1 MKACRLIARRTEGS
15 LDMSHDVTTSTR
27 LASVGVLAGALADG
41 LRALGPNVAT
51 IVNQDAGSGLADG
64 LLRLQRV
71 AAFCGFW
78 GVGSY
83 LGALIELTNQVEHL
97 IAQKANLEDRRGRV
111 TVLVNGINALGVYL
125 RDLAAGHIVS
135 IRLLNESF
143 AQVIRR
149 ARPELLNFSPEE
161 AKPLLF
167 MAAPPSIEVDA
178 LWVPEPGAGHKALV
192 EALSEALAG
201 GDLTVAA
208 LQSISQANPYR
219 SLSGLF
225 EASASCLDTLDPDY
239 VADLRDEMGEI
250 LASLSKGVP
259 VVPPVPHAF
268 TFSAILYHL
277 ATIED
282 PLPQQ
287 QRIRARY
294 GLTDA
299 RGEALALQETA
310 TKFAEAME
318 RVKVGLEKAVPTMS
332 GISVQRDAAEIAKH
346 ADRLPSPAFQ
356 LLAKL
361 LHQLTQE
368 WGDRPSQGDWERAM
382 ILVLL
387 MLEAANTWGHPLP
400 QDELLVQAR
409 RIEQGQP
416 AGVCLSIQRRVT
428 NAALQSLIQKLQ
440 ARMESTAKEADALV
454 SDGPITPADEGL
466 ASQVGQSIAA
476 HLRAIAAII
485 LTIGLVRGADA
496 AERVANAAADTASWV
511 DPGRLQNLVRGLAS
525 LRVFISRLRP
535 GSLLDLDDGDDHFAE
550 HLAAQQAPAVL
561 DDRSALP
568 EAVSPEDVEPE
579 SVREPLP
586 EVEPVLRAPPQTTD
600 PIEADQKVMPA
611 ATSELEPGEEL
622 ASAGADVEP
631 IVDQPLPQEFGNL
644 VPASLTPAAHSDF
657 LDMASP
663 SFDLSTEGVPST
675 LDWDVEDLTR
685 EFLGA
690 AEEKQDA
697 PRLSDPVLL
706 EIMFD
711 EAATCLDGIAA
722 CMLKLDS
729 DPLAVAEIRRL
740 VHTLKGGARTCGLE
754 ASGAVLHAMEDRL
767 DLVPDGEGALS
778 PFKAAFDAGIADV
791 RNRIEKAQE
800 IAEAARL
807 TIPDGG
813 ASAIRAAQ
821 AIEPGPG
828 PETAGDGSSEV
839 GEAQAS
845 GVSEAS
851 SDAVRGLQSAEQ
863 GGRIAEQ
870 TMRVPAKLV
879 SSVGD
884 ASGKVQTASR
894 QSLDNLLSMERSVR
908 SLLDNLAK
916 LQPAIQELE
925 QHSISGTPTGRST
938 GGGHGFDHLEF
949 DRYTALK
956 DVVSRVQEGFSDTWV
971 SAKAISESL
980 RRGLQT
986 SKEGEAS
993 SGEGQRAA
1001 SELLLVSIES
1011 QQARLERVVLRACE
1025 DLGKQ
1030 ADLTVDPAAKI
1041 PATAINRI
1049 VPALEHVLRNA
1060 VAHGVESPDIRAQ
1073 SGKQLRGR
1081 ITVGLP
1087 LDGRVEG
1094 GAVRLAVRD
1103 DGAGIDVAR
1112 VRSVAVRRGLI
1123 PESAVLT
1130 DAAVR
1135 DLLFLPGFSTAAAV
1149 NEVAGRGVGLDV
1161 VRSALVSMG
1170 GNVSVS
1176 PVPSGGTEFILTI
1189 PTDVASMAVVT
1200 VSAAGFSCHVP
1211 LSLVKRVVPLSAG
1224 LDVTVDPDGAVAR
1237 IDGVTYPLLDL
1248 RRRVPVIDEQS
1259 RSSSIHSRGHLV
1271 LMKDTSITT
1280 AVYVD
1285 QVGHQQRVVT
1295 KPLGPIVRDVPGMLA
1310 GAVAADGSVML
1321 IVNPMQLPEV
1331 TLAPEGVLKSEA
1343 SRPTV
1348 LVVDDSETVRVHT
1361 ARTLERNGYSVVAVP
1376 GGAMALQSLEEGLDP
1391 AAVLCDLEMPGM
1403 SGYDLLSELKG
1414 RATTSAIPVV
1424 IISSRSASKYQ
1435 ERALELGAAAYLTKP
1450 WDESAL
1456 LRTLHA
1462 NTPERV

>member
-1 MKACRLIARRTEGS
+1 MN
-15 LDMSHDVTTSTR
+15 HDVTTATR
-27 LASVGVLAGALADG
+27 LASVGVLASALADG

-51 IVNQDAGSGLADG
+51 IVNQDAGSGLDDG
-64 LLRLQRV
+64 LGRLQRV

-83 LGALIELTNQVEHL
+83 LGALIELTSQIEQL
-97 IAQKANLEDRRGRV
+97 IAQKANQEDRRGRV
-111 TVLVNGINALGVYL
+111 TVLVNGINALGAYL
-125 RDLAAGHIVS
+125 RDLAAGHTVS

-149 ARPELLNFSPEE
+149 ARPELLSFSPED

-178 LWVPEPGAGHKALV
+178 LWVPSPGAGHKALV

-201 GDLTVAA
+201 GDLTAAA
-208 LQSISQANPYR
+208 LQSISEANPYR

-225 EASASCLDTLDPDY
+225 EASACCLDTLHPNY
-239 VADLRDEMGEI
+239 LADLRDELAEI
-250 LASLSKGVP
+250 LSMLSNGVP

-287 QRIRARY
+287 QRIRAKY
-294 GLTDA
+294 GLTDV
-299 RGEALALQETA
+299 RGEALAMQETA
-310 TKFAEAME
+310 NKFAEAME
-318 RVKVGLEKAVPTMS
+318 RVKVGLERAVTTMS

-361 LHQLTQE
+361 LHQLTQQ
-368 WGDRPSQGDWERAM
+368 WGDRPSQDDWEKSM

-400 QDELLVQAR
+400 QEEMLEQAR
-409 RIEQGQP
+409 RIEQGKP
-416 AGVCLSIQRRVT
+416 AGICLSIQRRVT
-428 NAALQSLIQKLQ
+428 NAALQALIQKLQ
-440 ARMESTAKEADALV
+440 ARMELAAKEADAV
-454 SDGPITPADEGL
+454 VAHGPITSADQGL
-466 ASQVGQSIAA
+466 ASQAGQSIAA
-476 HLRAIAAII
+476 HLRGIAATIQ
-485 LTIGLVRGADA
+485 TIGLVRGADA
-496 AERVANAAADTASWV
+496 SMRVASAAADVASWI
-511 DPGRLQNLVRGLAS
+511 DPSRLQELVRGLAS

-550 HLAAQQAPAVL
+550 HVTAQ
-561 DDRSALP
+561 P
-568 EAVSPEDVEPE
+568 EAALLDEGACQPDALSLVEDEPE
-579 SVREPLP
+579 TATEPQRAR
-586 EVEPVLRAPPQTTD
+586 EVEPALQVQAQPAHA
-600 PIEADQKVMPA
+600 IEPDQELMPA
-611 ATSELEPGEEL
+611 GLPELESGEEL
-622 ASAGADVEP
+622 VGAGAGVGVEP
-631 IVDQPLPQEFGNL
+631 AVDQPLPQELGNL
-644 VPASLTPAAHSDF
+644 VPTALTPAAAGDF
-657 LDMASP
+657 LDLAAP
-663 SFDLSTEGVPST
+663 SFLFSSESVPAT

-690 AEEKQDA
+690 ADAKQDA

-711 EAATCLDGIAA
+711 EAASCLDGIAA
-722 CMLKLDS
+722 CMQRLAD

-791 RNRIEKAQE
+791 RARIEKAQE

-807 TIPDGG
+807 ATPFG
-813 ASAIRAAQ
+813 AAPSIQLAPAG
-821 AIEPGPG
+821 EPASG
-828 PETAGDGSSEV
+828 PEITNEDST
-839 GEAQAS
+839 EAAS
-845 GVSEAS
+845 DAS
-851 SDAVRGLQSAEQ
+851 YDAVRGHQSAEQ
-863 GGRIAEQ
+863 VGRIAEQ
-870 TMRVPAKLV
+870 TMRVPSKLV

-908 SLLDNLAK
+908 ALLDNLAK

-956 DVVSRVQEGFSDTWV
+956 DVVSRVQEGFSDTRV

-980 RRGLQT
+980 RRALQA

-993 SGEGQRAA
+993 SGDVQRAA

-1011 QQARLERVVLRACE
+1011 QQARLERVVRRACE
-1025 DLGKQ
+1025 DLSKQ

-1060 VAHGVESPDIRAQ
+1060 VAHGVESPDIRSR
-1073 SGKQLRGR
+1073 SGKQQRGR

-1123 PESAVLT
+1123 PESAILT

-1135 DLLFLPGFSTAAAV
+1135 DLLFLPGFSTAATV

-1176 PVPSGGTEFILTI
+1176 PVPSGGTEFVLTI

-1224 LDVTVDPDGAVAR
+1224 LDVAVDTDSSVAR
-1237 IDGVTYPLLDL
+1237 IAGVTYPLLDL
-1248 RRRVPVIDEQS
+1248 RWRVPVIDEQS
-1259 RSSSIHSRGHLV
+1259 RSTSIHSRGHLV

-1285 QVGHQQRVVT
+1285 HVGHQQRVVT

-1310 GAVAADGSVML
+1310 GAVAEDGSVML

-1331 TLAPEGVLKSEA
+1331 TLAPEGALKSEA
-1343 SRPTV
+1343 NRPTI

-1376 GGAMALQSLEEGLDP
+1376 SGAMALQSLDGGLDP

-1435 ERALELGAAAYLTKP
+1435 ERALELGAVAYLTKP

-1462 NTPERV
+1462 STPERV